1 MISKLAELSA
11 LNRALLGRI
20 QIECAAQAPK
30 KRTRKKA
37 TI

>member
-11 LNRALLGRI
+11 LNRALFGRI
-20 QIECAAQAPK
+20 QIELAAQAPK